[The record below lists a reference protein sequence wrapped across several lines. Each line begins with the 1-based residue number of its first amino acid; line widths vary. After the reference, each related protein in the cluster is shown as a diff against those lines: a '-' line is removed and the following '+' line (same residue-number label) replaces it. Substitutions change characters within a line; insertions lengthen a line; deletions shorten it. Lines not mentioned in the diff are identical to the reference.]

1 MNCPNCN
8 QPLPSETS
16 AFCPGCGARI
26 GAEAAAAPQPQTQ
39 AVQGVPVQ
47 TVPSHLALGIISTL
61 CCCLPLGIVSI
72 VYAAQVSNLVAAGNI
87 AAAEE
92 ASRKAK
98 FWGIL
103 SVAIGAVGT
112 VIVAVIQLIAA
123 FAAATLD

>member
-26 GAEAAAAPQPQTQ
+26 GAAAVPPPVQAAQS
-39 AVQGVPVQ
+39 APVQ
-47 TVPSHLALGIISTL
+47 TVPSHLALGIFSTL

-72 VYAAQVSNLVAAGNI
+72 VYAAQVSGLVAGGNI
-87 AAAEE
+87 PAAQE

-103 SVAIGAVGT
+103 SIVLGAVGT
-112 VIVAVIQLIAA
+112 LIVMLIQGLAA
-123 FAAATLD
+123 FAAANID

>member
-8 QPLPSETS
+8 QPLPSDTS
-16 AFCPGCGARI
+16 AFCPNCGARI
-26 GAEAAAAPQPQTQ
+26 GAAPVQAAP
-39 AVQGVPVQ
+39 GVPVQ

-72 VYAAQVSNLVAAGNI
+72 VYAAQVSGLVAGGNI
-87 AAAEE
+87 AAAQE

-103 SVAIGAVGT
+103 SVVLGAIST
-112 VIVAVIQLIAA
+112 VIAVIIQAA
-123 FAAATLD
+123 FAMIATQAN

>member
-26 GAEAAAAPQPQTQ
+26 GAAPVQPQ
-39 AVQGVPVQ
+39 VQVVQSAPVQ

-72 VYAAQVSNLVAAGNI
+72 VYAAQVSGLVAGGNI
-87 AAAEE
+87 AAAQE

-103 SVAIGAVGT
+103 SVVLGAVST
-112 VIVAVIQLIAA
+112 VIAVLIQGIAA
-123 FAAATLD
+123 FAAANLD